1 MLAYNFVIFILSY
14 VIGGLR
20 RKFKSQQ
27 TSFPCS
33 TPISLSSASRFQF
46 NVVPNDSKQL
56 SFSYKPMEH
65 SFNMNISEDEVL
77 RSHNIG
83 VRDTNID
90 LSTPQH
96 NKSKVS
102 EGHSTKQFRTYM
114 YSDVKKYLRNNDN
127 GFCEQRSILS
137 SVPNNFEG
145 LISSSSSVLHRI
157 TSTYNVAS
165 NSTQVVSPVSIDSTN
180 ALHSVYHKSLKS
192 VNDKADS
199 ISQHVKRVRDT
210 QPVSDSLS
218 DEVISTKEQNL
229 TANAPDTSKCGV
241 ISYGA
246 PGKLKVNCTHN
257 QNHVKESNSSKIF
270 CQWEDCK
277 GYVIA

>member
-1 MLAYNFVIFILSY
+1 MIFILSY

-20 RKFKSQQ
+20 KKFKSQQ
-27 TSFPCS
+27 TSFPYS
-33 TPISLSSASRFQF
+33 TPISLSTSSRFQF
-46 NVVPNDSKQL
+46 NVAPNDSKQL
-56 SFSYKPMEH
+56 SFAYKPMEH

-83 VRDTNID
+83 VRDTNIN

-96 NKSKVS
+96 DKSKVS
-102 EGHSTKQFRTYM
+102 EGHSTKQFTTFM

-137 SVPNNFEG
+137 SVPNNFAG
-145 LISSSSSVLHRI
+145 LISSSSSVVHK

-165 NSTQVVSPVSIDSTN
+165 NSTQVVSPISIDSTN
-180 ALHSVYHKSLKS
+180 ALLSVCHKSLKS
-192 VNDKADS
+192 HNDKADS
-199 ISQHVKRVRDT
+199 INQHVKRVRDT

-218 DEVISTKEQNL
+218 GKVISTKEQTFTTNE
-229 TANAPDTSKCGV
+229 PDTSKCGV
-241 ISYGA
+241 IPYGA

-257 QNHVKESNSSKIF
+257 QNHVNSSKIF

-277 GYVIA
+277 GYVIAQLYNI